1 MTADPSTSHQPLAK
15 PPVAD
20 LRLDHRGRWLQ
31 DGEEIT
37 HRRILR
43 ALHQGIRREAS
54 GEYSVQIGWQK
65 AIVQVDECP
74 YFVRSLGFVVGE
86 LPILNLSDGSEER
99 LDPSTLNLAR
109 EDALFCR
116 VKGNAHRARFL
127 PAAMM
132 QFGERT
138 EERGDELVFIS
149 GREEYPIRQGNSN
162 DDEDPGEE
170 TDDD

>member
-1 MTADPSTSHQPLAK
+1 MTADPSSRRKPLAN
-15 PPVAD
+15 PPAAN

-37 HRRILR
+37 HPRILR
-43 ALHQGIRREAS
+43 ALHRGIRREAS

-74 YFVRSLGFVVGE
+74 YFVRSLEFVVGE
-86 LPILNLSDGSEER
+86 LPALTLSDGSEER

-116 VKGNAHRARFL
+116 VKGNAHTARFL

-132 QFGERT
+132 QFGDRT
-138 EERGDELVFIS
+138 EERGDDLVFIS
-149 GREEYPIRQGNSN
+149 GRGEYPIRQGISN
-162 DDEDPGEE
+162 DDEEPGEG